1 MSEFSDLPLIPALL
15 NTLSKIG
22 YTKPTPIQSQAIPPL
37 LEGADL
43 LGIAQTGTGK
53 TAAFALPIINGLSYR
68 KKGVGPRRVRVL
80 ILTPTRELASQI
92 DASFAELGRGI
103 RLSRCV
109 VFGGVSQN
117 PQVRTISRGVDILVA
132 TPGRLLDL
140 MNQGYVRLDELE
152 TFVLDEADRML
163 DMGFI
168 NDIQKIIKT
177 LPRNRQTLLF
187 SATMPPNIEEL
198 AAGLLKDPVKVEV
211 TPQATTVDK
220 IKQSIIYVDKAN
232 KRDLLQHLIE
242 KNSIQRALV
251 FTRTKHAANKV
262 AEELDKK
269 GIKTT
274 AIHGNKSQGAREK
287 ALLQFRKG
295 QVRVL
300 VATDIAARGID
311 VKEISHVINFDL
323 PNEPENYVHRI
334 GRTARAGLEGLA
346 ISFCDSAERF
356 YLREIQRAIRMDIEV
371 DTDHPFHS
379 DTAAN
384 APFIKPKPNGG
395 GQRGGGGGGQKR
407 MGGGK
412 KRSAGSQRSDGGGKH
427 SGGQHSRGERSS
439 VKSEGGERS
448 NSQRSPGQRSG
459 GPRSGSEG
467 EQRTSAGGEQP
478 RRGKTA
484 NRSFNK
490 SSGNKNSS
498 NKNRSES
505 GNRSASSG
513 NKPTS
518 VGNKPASSGNKP
530 TSSGNRTTS
539 SGNRPASNKNYSSPG
554 NKRGSA
560 PKANR
565 GNRRSA

>member
-1 MSEFSDLPLIPALL
+1 MSEFSDLPLIPSLHKTL
-15 NTLSKIG
+15 NSIG
-22 YTKPTPIQSQAIPPL
+22 YKKPTPIQTQAIPPL

-53 TAAFALPIINGLSYR
+53 TAAFALPIINSVSHR
-68 KKGVGPRRVRVL
+68 KKRVGPRRTRVL

-103 RLSRCV
+103 RLHRSV

-117 PQVRTISRGVDILVA
+117 PQVRTLSRGVDILVA

-140 MNQGYVRLDELE
+140 MSQGYIRLDQLE

-168 NDIQKIIKT
+168 NDIHKIIRT
-177 LPRNRQTLLF
+177 LPRDRQTLLF

-220 IKQSIIYVDKAN
+220 ISQSIVYVDKAN
-232 KRDLLQHLIE
+232 KRKLLHHLIE
-242 KNSIQRALV
+242 KNNIQRALV

-269 GIKTT
+269 GVKTA

-287 ALLQFRKG
+287 ALLQFRLG

-311 VKEISHVINFDL
+311 VKEITHVINFDL

-334 GRTARAGLEGLA
+334 GRTARAGREGLA
-346 ISFCDSAERF
+346 ISFCDAAERF
-356 YLREIQRAIRMDIEV
+356 YLREIENAIRMSIAV
-371 DTDHPFHS
+371 DSDHPFHS
-379 DTAAN
+379 EGAAN

-395 GQRGGGGGGQKR
+395 GQRNSSSRGKGGAGGQQR
-407 MGGGK
+407 RATSGGK
-412 KRSAGSQRSDGGGKH
+412 KRNKNSQRSDGGGQQA
-427 SGGQHSRGERSS
+427 GGQHSSGERKNQKPNSS
-439 VKSEGGERS
+439 QKRGNEQQKTQNSE
-448 NSQRSPGQRSG
+448 QQKPG
-459 GPRSGSEG
+459 
-467 EQRTSAGGEQP
+467 
-478 RRGKTA
+478 
-484 NRSFNK
+484 K
-490 SSGNKNSS
+490 SSNPKQKSRPDKSKWSKSNNK
-498 NKNRSES
+498 K
-505 GNRSASSG
+505 
-513 NKPTS
+513 T
-518 VGNKPASSGNKP
+518 
-530 TSSGNRTTS
+530 RTTP
-539 SGNRPASNKNYSSPG
+539 N
-554 NKRGSA
+554 NKRGNKA
-560 PKANR
+560 KANR
-565 GNRRSA
+565 GN